1 MRISVKTAATA
12 AAALSVGAALLV
24 APASGATPAQDNTAQ
39 EAHVLRFDVGLRDFQ
54 KNYVDIGTAGPGVG
68 DLLVFQD
75 RVFRKGTKTKIGVE
89 GGSCIVTALL
99 GKGFQTHC
107 TGTVSLAGGQIS
119 FQGLVT
125 DAPRKVM
132 AVVGGTG
139 NYDGAAGELTLVE
152 NGDGTNSGKDDGT
165 ATLTI
170 ELRRG
175 TH

>member
-1 MRISVKTAATA
+1 MKISVKTAAA
-12 AAALSVGAALLV
+12 AASLVAGAALLV
-24 APASGATPAQDNTAQ
+24 APASGATPAHNNTAQ
-39 EAHVLRFDVGLRDFQ
+39 EAHVLTFDVGLRDFD

-75 RVFRKGTKTKIGVE
+75 RIFREGTKTKIGVE

-99 GKGFQTHC
+99 RKGFQTHC
-107 TGTVSLAGGQIS
+107 TGTVSLGRGQIS

-125 DAPRKVM
+125 DAPRKAM

-139 NYDGAAGELTLVE
+139 AYEGAGGELILVE

-165 ATLTI
+165 GTLTI
-170 ELRRG
+170 RLG
-175 TH
+175 DDHD

>member
-1 MRISVKTAATA
+1 VKTAAAA
-12 AAALSVGAALLV
+12 AAALAAGAALVV
-24 APASGATPAQDNTAQ
+24 APASGATPAQNNTAR
-39 EAHVLRFDVGLRDFQ
+39 EAHVLRFDLGLRDFQ

-75 RVFRKGTKTKIGVE
+75 RVFRKGTKTKVGVQ

-107 TGTVSLAGGQIS
+107 TGTVSLAGGQIT

-139 NYDGAAGELTLVE
+139 NYESAAGELIFVE

-165 ATLTI
+165 GTLTI
-170 ELRRG
+170 DLRHD
-175 TH
+175 TD